1 MVEECSI
8 NGKRLIRRGFYKKLM
23 LSPNKIL
30 VNSLVRGLLL
40 LECFT
45 PQKHQFTLAELSK
58 LVDIPKSSLYRV
70 VKTLCEMNYLRY
82 DEQNKRY
89 YLGPGVLSLGFA
101 VLQSMEIREIARPYL
116 EKLSRECNKTVNLAI
131 LDKHEMVY
139 IERVRVPGLREFNIS
154 IGNRIPVWNTAVGKA
169 VLAHL
174 ESEKLNETIKK
185 LKEFREFKGLGNE
198 LLKALDEVRKNG
210 FALSD
215 QEFLRG
221 IRAIAVPVFSP
232 NGVVCAINIVVE
244 PEDVSIDELKNK
256 YAPKLI
262 KAGKELSGALGYKT

>member
-1 MVEECSI
+1 MVEECFI

-30 VNSLVRGLLL
+30 VNSLVRGLLV

-101 VLQSMEIREIARPYL
+101 VLQSMEMREIARPYL

-174 ESEKLNETIKK
+174 KPETLNEIIKK

-198 LLKALDEVRKNG
+198 LVKALNEVKKDG
-210 FALSD
+210 YALSD

-221 IRAIAVPVFSP
+221 IRAIAVPIF
-232 NGVVCAINIVVE
+232 
-244 PEDVSIDELKNK
+244 SIDELKNK

-262 KAGKELSGALGYKT
+262 KTGRELSGALGYKT